1 MLLIVM
7 NTSPPR
13 GWKNSNKKIK
23 SFKIR
28 DESSDS
34 DSDTDSGSSTDTEE
48 DKNIKGY
55 EKTQYK
61 KLAFVEDLLPE

>member
-1 MLLIVM
+1 M

-13 GWKNSNKKIK
+13 GWKNSNKKKIK
-23 SFKIR
+23 SFKIS

-34 DSDTDSGSSTDTEE
+34 DTDSESSTDTEE
-48 DKNIKGY
+48 DKNIRGY

>member
-1 MLLIVM
+1 LIVM

-13 GWKNSNKKIK
+13 GWKNSSKKIK
-23 SFKIR
+23 SFKIS

-34 DSDTDSGSSTDTEE
+34 DTDSESSTDTEE
-48 DKNIKGY
+48 DKNIRGY

>member
-23 SFKIR
+23 SFKIS

-34 DSDTDSGSSTDTEE
+34 DTDSKSSTDTEE
-48 DKNIKGY
+48 DKNIRGY

>member
-23 SFKIR
+23 SFKLS

-34 DSDTDSGSSTDTEE
+34 DTDSESSTDTEE
-48 DKNIKGY
+48 DKNIRGY

>member
-1 MLLIVM
+1 M

-34 DSDTDSGSSTDTEE
+34 DTYSGSSTDTEE

-55 EKTQYK
+55 KKTQYK

>member
-34 DSDTDSGSSTDTEE
+34 DTDSGSSTVTEE

>member
-34 DSDTDSGSSTDTEE
+34 DTDSGSSTDTEE
-48 DKNIKGY
+48 DKNIRGY

>member
-1 MLLIVM
+1 M

-23 SFKIR
+23 SFKIS

-34 DSDTDSGSSTDTEE
+34 DTGSESSTDTEE
-48 DKNIKGY
+48 DKNIRGY
-55 EKTQYK
+55 EKIQYK

>member
-23 SFKIR
+23 YFKIR
-28 DESSDS
+28 DESS

-55 EKTQYK
+55 KKTQYK

>member
-23 SFKIR
+23 SFKIS

-34 DSDTDSGSSTDTEE
+34 DTDSESSTDTEE
-48 DKNIKGY
+48 DKNIRGY

>member
-1 MLLIVM
+1 M

-13 GWKNSNKKIK
+13 GWKTSNKKIK
-23 SFKIR
+23 SFKIS

-34 DSDTDSGSSTDTEE
+34 DTDSESSTDTEE
-48 DKNIKGY
+48 DKNIRGY